1 MGSLGAARDGLRAVR
16 DGMFSGKIVI
26 FPHIRDLPLTLLPDL
41 RDKLP
46 SVHAKLKDGRGW
58 TVEAEEELLRLMLA

>member
-1 MGSLGAARDGLRAVR
+1 
-16 DGMFSGKIVI
+16 MFSGKIVI